1 MIKRGWLQITYPLYQ
16 PLQLGSRGILLALF
30 DHCSWTKIEH
40 TLILDYQLMRGRV
53 SDDITPDQINFSR
66 PLTTPRVMGDMYS
79 RYIISDHP
87 LWSGHDIVFFSCE
100 QEPISHLK
108 HWATL
113 KDAQLST
120 YNQTFH
126 VPHTINNKHVY
137 TLRHLNSCKYIVD
150 KHANY
155 GMIIINST
163 RSSLISVK
171 QNVIMLKLY
180 WHSDLWLSACMFCD
194 SKHIKLYILCR
205 LSTQSYIN
213 FNIL

>member
-1 MIKRGWLQITYPLYQ
+1 MTKQGWSQITYPLYQ
-16 PLQLGSRGILLALF
+16 PPNFWPCLTTVVEPRSTHIDPWLSAYEGQSLKGQYHL
-30 DHCSWTKIEH
+30 
-40 TLILDYQLMRGRV
+40 
-53 SDDITPDQINFSR
+53 TPDHLQFS
-66 PLTTPRVMGDMYS
+66 LTTPRVMGDMYS